1 MKVLVTGGGGQLGH
15 EVVRCL
21 RQRDSQV
28 IVPSHDELDFM
39 SPESIGD
46 IIAQHRPDQVI
57 NCAAYTQVDQ
67 AESEPQAAFMIN
79 RNAAGRL
86 AEAVADTGGRLLH
99 VSTDF
104 VFDGKQQRPYRESD
118 PANPLSAYG
127 RSKLEGEAAVTQ
139 ALPGAVILR
148 TAWLYGVHG
157 HNFVKTMLR
166 IAREGKPL
174 RVVAD
179 QTGTPTWAADVA
191 TVILRLL
198 GDDAGGLYHY
208 TNAGTTSWHGFAR
221 AILDEAARIGFD
233 IKTRQVVPIP
243 TTDYPTPAERPAY
256 SVLDTGK
263 IESHLSLSIP
273 DWRDSLKKM
282 LEELHTCPD
291 CL

>member
-1 MKVLVTGGGGQLGH
+1 MKVLVTGGSGQLGH

-21 RQRDSQV
+21 RLHDSDV
-28 IVPSHDELDFM
+28 IVPTLDELDLM
-39 SPESIGD
+39 TPESID
-46 IIAQHRPDQVI
+46 TVIAQHRPDQVI
-57 NCAAYTQVDQ
+57 NCAAYTQVDK
-67 AESEPQAAFMIN
+67 AESQPQAAFMIN
-79 RNAAGRL
+79 RDAAGRL
-86 AEAVADTGGRLLH
+86 AGAVASTGGRLLH

-104 VFDGKQQRPYRESD
+104 VFDGKQQTPYRESD
-118 PANPLSAYG
+118 PAHPMSVYG
-127 RSKLEGEAAVTQ
+127 RSKREGEEAVMR

-166 IAREGKPL
+166 LAREGKPL

-179 QTGTPTWAADVA
+179 QRGTPTWAADVA
-191 TVILRLL
+191 SVILQLL
-198 GDDAGGLYHY
+198 GSGASGLFHY
-208 TNAGTTSWHGFAR
+208 TSAGSTSWHGFAR
-221 AILDEAARIGFD
+221 AILDEAAEVGFD
-233 IKTRQVVPIP
+233 VRTRHVEPIP
-243 TTDYPTPAERPAY
+243 ATDYPTPAVRPAY

-263 IESHLSLSIP
+263 IESQLSLSIP